1 MPIIQAIISP
11 NAKSIIILQ
20 MSENSSFKFIIT
32 DAQNNDFTQD
42 EEFMLFDIFAHEIE
56 IAESSKL
63 NSKDYNFS
71 QHPLDEENI
80 IGNFTLQ
87 IEREKIHDNKEQWI
101 GYFEKGDKYL
111 RATGQIIPKPEYESL
126 PYDFYKK

>member
-1 MPIIQAIISP
+1 
-11 NAKSIIILQ
+11 
-20 MSENSSFKFIIT
+20 MSENSYFKFIIT
-32 DAQNNDFTQD
+32 DAQNNGFTQD

-63 NSKDYNFS
+63 NSKDYNYA

-87 IEREKIHDNKEQWI
+87 IECEKMHDNKEQWI
-101 GYFEKGDKYL
+101 GCFEKGDKHL